1 LLLGNNVAGLQF
13 VNEIV
18 SLMETM
24 TGWDLASLLE
34 DQDVNEVSF
43 NRSMERVCGYALS
56 LAAVPCAV

>member
-1 LLLGNNVAGLQF
+1 
-13 VNEIV
+13 
-18 SLMETM
+18 MEKM